1 MTPRAQAMTPVALS
15 ITDVVATIG
24 IGRTKV
30 YAAIKAGELPTV
42 KIGKRTLVLAED
54 LGVWLR
60 KHRIVREA
68 A

>member
-1 MTPRAQAMTPVALS
+1 MTPRTQAMTHVALS
-15 ITDVVATIG
+15 ISDVVAAIG

-54 LGVWLR
+54 LRVWLR
-60 KHRIVREA
+60 THRIVGEA

>member
-1 MTPRAQAMTPVALS
+1 MASRTQAIAPISLS
-15 ITDVVATIG
+15 IADVVASTG

-30 YAAIKAGELPTV
+30 YAAIKSGGLPTV

-54 LGVWLR
+54 LRAWLR
-60 KHRIVREA
+60 RNRIVREA